1 KQKSVAPPF
10 VRFVIKRALAAVLLV
25 FLVSSAALWLAQVAP
40 GDYTS
45 RFDTDPRVLAAERHR
60 LGLDRPAAQQY
71 ADWLRRSLTLDM
83 GESFRYH
90 QPVTRLVRVYA
101 ANTALLALAALILA
115 TALGVPAGLLTGS
128 RRGGVL
134 VRVVRGASLVLLSVP
149 PLITSLLLLLV
160 AARTGWFPVGGLDMP
175 EAGAS
180 WTAIVASALHHVAL
194 PALALALPLAAMIER
209 LQAEALRE
217 ALGQPSMLAAL
228 ARGIPKRRVIGV
240 HAWRLS
246 LGPLLAIYGVIVGSL
261 FSGSFAVEIV
271 TAWPGL
277 GNLMI
282 QALVARDTYLVAGC
296 AAAGTLFLAV
306 AMFLADLAH
315 GAIDPRVETGGA
327 S

>member
-1 KQKSVAPPF
+1 MSRPF
-10 VRFVIKRALAAVLLV
+10 LRFVIRRALAAVLLV
-25 FLVSSAALWLAQVAP
+25 FLVSSAALWLAQAAP

-45 RFDTDPRVLAAERHR
+45 RFDTDPRVLAAERHQ

-71 ADWLRRSLTLDM
+71 VDWLRRSLTLDM

-90 QPVTRLVRVYA
+90 RPVTTLVAEYA
-101 ANTALLALAALILA
+101 EHTALLALAALMLA
-115 TALGVPAGLLTGS
+115 TLLGVPAGLLTGS

-134 VRVVRGASLVLLSVP
+134 VRLVRGLSLVLLSVP

-160 AARTGWFPVGGLDMP
+160 AARTGWFPVGGFELP
-175 EAGAS
+175 EAGAP
-180 WTAIVASALHHVAL
+180 WTAVAASALQHVAL

-209 LQAEALRE
+209 LQSEALRE
-217 ALGQPSMLAAL
+217 ALAHPSMLAAL
-228 ARGIPKRRVIGV
+228 ARGVPKRRVIRV

-246 LGPLLAIYGVIVGSL
+246 VGPLLAIYGVIVGSL

-282 QALVARDTYLVAGC
+282 QALVARDTFLVAGC

-306 AMFLADLAH
+306 ALFVADLAH
-315 GAIDPRVETGGA
+315 AAIDPRVEAGGA